1 MVQRRYYEIADRGA
15 MNDLTN
21 ESGAPSQVPGGS

>member
-1 MVQRRYYEIADRGA
+1 MVQRHYYEIADRGA
-15 MNDLTN
+15 MNDLTS